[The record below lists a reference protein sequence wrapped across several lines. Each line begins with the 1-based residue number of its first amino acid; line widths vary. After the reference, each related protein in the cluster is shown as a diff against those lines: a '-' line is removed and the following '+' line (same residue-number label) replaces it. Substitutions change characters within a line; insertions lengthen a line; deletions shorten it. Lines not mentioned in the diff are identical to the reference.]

1 MITQMKEIV
10 ALFMM
15 GVQYFVHLA
24 MMVLSN
30 FSSIVRLK
38 VLLQL
43 IHAFF
48 FHSSKKHLEF

>member
-1 MITQMKEIV
+1 VITQMKEIV